1 MERALALHRK
11 AALAESPCKSG
22 IASTKYAA
30 AIVSASRAGIENA
43 EEKFKPRT
51 PYEEAG
57 EPAKA
62 NVRKVM
68 AEVIAIEDSL

>member
-1 MERALALHRK
+1 VEKALALHRK
-11 AALAESPCKSG
+11 AALAESPRKSK
-22 IASTKYAA
+22 IVSTKYAA
-30 AIVSASRAGIENA
+30 AIVSACRAGIENA
-43 EEKFKPRT
+43 EKFMPRT
-51 PYEEAG
+51 PYEAG